1 MDDRMAELYN
11 KIEKIVEYKN
21 DIETIQGNIE
31 RLKMQVVKD
40 MADLQIDQVNSFS
53 AKAMIMDY
61 ERGTLNKEL
70 TQEGLEKA
78 TEGENVTLED
88 CKKYKHL
95 SFLLVKRFRQD

>member
-1 MDDRMAELYN
+1 MDDRKAELLN

-78 TEGENVTLED
+78 TEGENVTVED

-95 SFLLVKRFRQD
+95 NFLLVKRFR

>member
-78 TEGENVTLED
+78 TEGENVTVED

-95 SFLLVKRFRQD
+95 NFLLVKRFR

>member
-1 MDDRMAELYN
+1 MDDRKAELLN

-21 DIETIQGNIE
+21 DIETIQEDIE
-31 RLKMQVVKD
+31 ILKMQVVKD
-40 MADLQIDQVNSFS
+40 MADLQINQVNSFS
-53 AKAMIMDY
+53 AKAMIMNY

-78 TEGENVTLED
+78 TEGENVTVED

-95 SFLLVKRFRQD
+95 SFLMVKKFK

>member
-1 MDDRMAELYN
+1 M
-11 KIEKIVEYKN
+11 
-21 DIETIQGNIE
+21 
-31 RLKMQVVKD
+31 KD
-40 MADLQIDQVNSFS
+40 MADLQINQVNSFS

-78 TEGENVTLED
+78 TEGEDVTLED

-95 SFLLVKRFRQD
+95 SFLLVKRCKQD

>member
-1 MDDRMAELYN
+1 MDDRKAELLN

-31 RLKMQVVKD
+31 ILKMQVVKD
-40 MADLQIDQVNSFS
+40 MADLQINQVNSFS

-78 TEGENVTLED
+78 TEGENVTVED

-95 SFLLVKRFRQD
+95 NFLLVKRFR

>member
-1 MDDRMAELYN
+1 MDDKMAELYN

-31 RLKMQVVKD
+31 ILKMQVVKD
-40 MADLQIDQVNSFS
+40 MADLQINQVNSFS
-53 AKAMIMDY
+53 AKAMIMNY

-70 TQEGLEKA
+70 TKEGLEKA
-78 TEGENVTLED
+78 TEGENVTVED

-95 SFLLVKRFRQD
+95 NFLLVKRFR